1 MIETFN
7 KAKDWLLIVILGA
20 LFKVAFDIKST
31 VDELKRDKLL
41 VEYRIQ
47 TLENKMVENQ
57 KEDDKQEEDIFLLKT
72 FILPD
77 KTEVISKRKKP

>member
-47 TLENKMVENQ
+47 ALESKMVENQ
-57 KEDDKQEEDIFLLKT
+57 KEDDKREEDIFLLKT

>member
-7 KAKDWLLIVILGA
+7 KAKDWLLILILGA

-31 VDELKRDKLL
+31 VDELKMDKLL

-47 TLENKMVENQ
+47 ALEGKMTENQ
-57 KEDDKQEEDIFLLKT
+57 K
-72 FILPD
+72 
-77 KTEVISKRKKP
+77 